1 MHLHHSWLCIWQS
14 YTKVKESTT
23 DIVIKRLA
31 ITLKGLKCF
40 VCQNGRGFQVVLPWT
55 SQGRFEWRL
64 MSRSRNL
71 QTTPSWKKLSA
82 HWGDIGKWERG
93 QSKNQHNNFSKISTK
108 SERETKCVNTKWE
121 AQMAEYWGQQWVTRV
136 INNGGLQQKAN
147 SCPCADRS
155 RSNYWAIQ
163 PQRPPLETTNRD
175 NLLWRK
181 GMRGMVGYSTSP
193 TEGDTEKKISACCL
207 EPAIRNLLNS

>member
-1 MHLHHSWLCIWQS
+1 MQ
-14 YTKVKESTT
+14 VKESTT

-31 ITLKGLKCF
+31 TTLKGLKCF

-64 MSRSRNL
+64 TSRSRNL

-108 SERETKCVNTKWE
+108 SGRETKCVNTKWE
-121 AQMAEYWGQQWVTRV
+121 AQMAESTEDKSGWQEGSTMWGYNRKQTLAPVLTGAGATTELFSPR
-136 INNGGLQQKAN
+136 GLHW
-147 SCPCADRS
+147 R
-155 RSNYWAIQ
+155 
-163 PQRPPLETTNRD
+163 PQTETTCCWGRGWEEWLATAHH
-175 NLLWRK
+175 LLK
-181 GMRGMVGYSTSP
+181 VTL
-193 TEGDTEKKISACCL
+193 KKRSLPIV
-207 EPAIRNLLNS
+207 